1 MTVSLQIP
9 PVQDDQAVQAQP
21 GASEPKALMRFF
33 YTLFSRPAT
42 IFAFATVLL
51 FVIIAIF
58 APLIAP
64 YDPLAQSILKI
75 NRPPS
80 QTNWL
85 GTDQFGRD
93 VLSRMIYGS
102 RNSLIFGL
110 TSPAFAAVFGT
121 VLGVVAGYFGGL
133 VDRIISRLIDLLLA
147 FPELLLAI
155 MIAAVLGGGFWN
167 VIAVIT
173 IAFVPGFA
181 RVARASTLAVKQEPY
196 IEAAIAVGVSTPIII
211 FRHVIPNI
219 AAPIV
224 VLMTLWVA
232 SAIRLE
238 ASLSFLGIG
247 TQPPNPSWATSS
259 ATVSTTCSAH
269 LGRSSGPALPSPA
282 SCFRLTCWATWCA
295 TCSIRRFPNDSPASE
310 SR

>member
-1 MTVSLQIP
+1 MAVNIEHSELPSPSLAP
-9 PVQDDQAVQAQP
+9 
-21 GASEPKALMRFF
+21 EPRALSRLG
-33 YTLFSRPAT
+33 YELFSRT
-42 IFAFATVLL
+42 STMFAFAVVVI
-51 FVIIAIF
+51 FVFVAVF
-58 APLIAP
+58 APLLAP

-75 NRPPS
+75 NRLPS
-80 QTNWL
+80 ADNWL

-110 TSPAFAAVFGT
+110 ISPVLAAICGT
-121 VLGVVAGYFGGL
+121 VLGVVAGYFGG
-133 VDRIISRLIDLLLA
+133 VIDRIISRLIDLLLA

-173 IAFVPGFA
+173 VAFVPGFA

-196 IEAAIAVGVSTPIII
+196 VEAAIAVGVRTPVII

-247 TQPPNPSWATSS
+247 TQPPNPSWGNIIRDGLNNLFGSPWPIIGAGF
-259 ATVSTTCSAH
+259 AITCVVLSFNL
-269 LGRSSGPALPSPA
+269 LGDAVRDVLDPE
-282 SCFRLTCWATWCA
+282 
-295 TCSIRRFPNDSPASE
+295 ISE
-310 SR
+310 

>member
-1 MTVSLQIP
+1 MAVSTEH
-9 PVQDDQAVQAQP
+9 
-21 GASEPKALMRFF
+21 SELPSPSLAPEPNALSRLG
-33 YTLFSRPAT
+33 YALFSRTST
-42 IFAFATVLL
+42 IFALAV
-51 FVIIAIF
+51 VIIFVFVAVF

-75 NRPPS
+75 NRLPS
-80 QTNWL
+80 ADNWL

-102 RNSLIFGL
+102 RNSLLFGL
-110 TSPAFAAVFGT
+110 ISPALAAICGT
-121 VLGVVAGYFGGL
+121 VLGVVAGYFGG
-133 VDRIISRLIDLLLA
+133 VIDRVISRLIDLLLA

-173 IAFVPGFA
+173 VAFVPGFA

-196 IEAAIAVGVSTPIII
+196 VEAAIAVGVSTPVII

-247 TQPPNPSWATSS
+247 TQPPNPSWGNIIRDGLNNLFGSPWPIIGAGF
-259 ATVSTTCSAH
+259 AITCVVLSFNL
-269 LGRSSGPALPSPA
+269 LGDAVRDVLDPE
-282 SCFRLTCWATWCA
+282 
-295 TCSIRRFPNDSPASE
+295 ISE
-310 SR
+310 